1 MCACVHACMR
11 VCVCVCT
18 CVCVYMCVC
27 VHVCACACV
36 CMHMWVCVCTCVSV
50 CVFPVQQMMQNNT
63 AIALTPQAMA
73 DLQALCSALLD
84 SVNDKTL
91 ALSHQRKANK

>member
-1 MCACVHACMR
+1 
-11 VCVCVCT
+11 
-18 CVCVYMCVC
+18 MCVC
-27 VHVCACACV
+27 VHVCACIC
-36 CMHMWVCVCTCVSV
+36 VCVCTCVSV